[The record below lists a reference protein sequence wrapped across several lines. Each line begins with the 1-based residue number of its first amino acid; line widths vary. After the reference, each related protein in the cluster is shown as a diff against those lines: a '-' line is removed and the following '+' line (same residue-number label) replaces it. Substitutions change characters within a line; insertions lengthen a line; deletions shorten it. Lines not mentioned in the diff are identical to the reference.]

1 MRAKLEILALVLGSL
16 GIIGIIAITAMPQ
29 WRVSAFIGAN
39 LIVMEDRW
47 EGLWMNCFKQ
57 IDRMQCKVY
66 DSLLI
71 LPVELQASRGLMCAS
86 IVLAV
91 IAFIIT
97 ISGSEVTSCCIDHLE
112 AKTTTLATG
121 GVFFLLACLTTLI
134 PVCWVAHTVIR
145 DFNNPILMDAQ
156 RRELGAALYVGWATA
171 GILLTTGVILLLRF
185 CQRRGEEKGGLY
197 PGEYALVPTA
207 GSVYLNR
214 VPSSTHKTMEYV

>member
-1 MRAKLEILALVLGSL
+1 MVLGAL
-16 GIIGIIAITAMPQ
+16 GIVGIIAITAIPL

-71 LPVELQASRGLMCAS
+71 LPPELQAARGLVIAS
-86 IVLAV
+86 IVVAV
-91 IAFIIT
+91 IAFVIT
-97 ISGSEVTSCCIDHLE
+97 ISGTKVTSCCGDNPA
-112 AKTTTLATG
+112 AKTTTLAVG
-121 GVFFLLACLTTLI
+121 GCFFLLACLTTLI

-145 DFNNPILMDAQ
+145 DFNNPALMDAQ

-171 GILLTTGVILLLRF
+171 GILLATGVILLLRF
-185 CQRRGEEKGGLY
+185 CQRRSKEERQSYSGG
-197 PGEYALVPTA
+197 YALEPRA
-207 GSVYLNR
+207 DSVYLQR
-214 VPSSTHKTMEYV
+214 APSSTHKTMEYV